1 MGRINLPELIYP
13 GAIVRVMDWVG
24 VVLSVEGDI
33 VTLESPKRVVFTQ
46 STLDKLDYSLAPWLW
61 QPATMEDLINDAVTQ
76 RAALTRAKRRKN
88 FRHKEQRALRFGS
101 LPSTIGGD

>member
-1 MGRINLPELIYP
+1 MGRINLPEFIYP

-24 VVLSVEGDI
+24 VVLSVEGNI

-61 QPATMEDLINDAVTQ
+61 QPATVEDLIQDAITQ
-76 RAALTRAKRRKN
+76 RAALNRAKRRRTGEK
-88 FRHKEQRALRFGS
+88 KTA
-101 LPSTIGGD
+101 STNEELSISRS